1 MSYSRWSNSAW
12 YTFYNASSS
21 EFREEQVLSLWYSM
35 NTCYDWTYEKLLDFT
50 PEFLIKEYECSSDE
64 ASEAM
69 EYIGFFLEE
78 VGEEF
83 PLIH

>member
-69 EYIGFFLEE
+69 EYIESFLKDVEKD
-78 VGEEF
+78 F
-83 PLIH
+83 PFPH